1 MSTRALQIECLM
13 TPLIDYRDG
22 SICSAYTAYFYSAG
36 TSTAKNVWTEK
47 EKTNAFTSKA
57 LGSSGAIQLYGDG
70 VYKIIVKDA
79 DATTVYEWDNV
90 KVQHPNIAV
99 LSKSGTYTATVDD
112 DYIIVGA
119 TMTLNLFAAAS
130 ATHPICVK
138 LNGSYTLTIDPSGAE
153 LIDGSST
160 YSLTTSG
167 AAVWLFAY
175 GSAWYVA
182 NATSVT
188 AVSAINLVASIGG
201 SAELTAK
208 ATTIDIMTN
217 NQYLRQL
224 DNAGTGY
231 VNLIKGNASDQIEL
245 GANVKD
251 ITLLNTGLHIL
262 DSNASHDLIIKP
274 GSNLTADK
282 TLTVTTGDADRTI
295 TLSGNPTLSDW
306 FNQEIKTT
314 SSPTFTDVV
323 IGSTS
328 FLGDAFAGY
337 ANRSKF
343 RWKDG
348 DEIYIGPGCY
358 HHEGTTTQ
366 LVFWE
371 SELTFHLEEAGS
383 NSDSHDYG
391 DDGWHYIYID
401 DSAVITQADT
411 LLDADCFANYT
422 GANAIPVWSV
432 TKRGWYGSGVGDAK
446 TGDRC
451 IFAVYE
457 TGGAILE
464 FIHDG
469 GDFVLY
475 ADRISDRTA
484 ATATATFTDQDVT
497 LTIPGFA
504 TKAQVQFTMANVN
517 GDDPGYWRT
526 NGQTGSSG
534 HRYCFVNAGSTY
546 SYNTIMVITDAT
558 GKIEISHGAA
568 TNATTTI
575 NTDGFYF
582 PNGM

>member
-1 MSTRALQIECLM
+1 M

-22 SICSAYTAYFYSAG
+22 SICSAYTAYFYAAG

-70 VYKIIVKDA
+70 VYKIIIKDA
-79 DATTVYEWDNV
+79 DSTTVYEWDNV

-201 SAELTAK
+201 SAELTAT

-231 VNLIKGNASDQIEL
+231 VNLIKANASDQIEL
-245 GANVKD
+245 GAAVA
-251 ITLLNTGLHIL
+251 ITEATFLNTGLHIL
-262 DSNASHDLIIKP
+262 DSNATHDLIIKP

-282 TLTVTTGDADRTI
+282 TLTITTGDADRTI
-295 TLSGNPTLSDW
+295 SMGGN
-306 FNQEIKTT
+306 I
-314 SSPTFTDVV
+314 
-323 IGSTS
+323 
-328 FLGDAFAGY
+328 
-337 ANRSKF
+337 
-343 RWKDG
+343 
-348 DEIYIGPGCY
+348 
-358 HHEGTTTQ
+358 
-366 LVFWE
+366 
-371 SELTFHLEEAGS
+371 
-383 NSDSHDYG
+383 
-391 DDGWHYIYID
+391 
-401 DSAVITQADT
+401 
-411 LLDADCFANYT
+411 
-422 GANAIPVWSV
+422 
-432 TKRGWYGSGVGDAK
+432 
-446 TGDRC
+446 
-451 IFAVYE
+451 
-457 TGGAILE
+457 
-464 FIHDG
+464 
-469 GDFVLY
+469 
-475 ADRISDRTA
+475 
-484 ATATATFTDQDVT
+484 TATAAVSITGAFTVSDATT
-497 LTIPGFA
+497 LKAADIFPA
-504 TKAQVQFTMANVN
+504 TTKVLFCQNSAPTGWTRDAVWATDGAAVCYAAS
-517 GDDPGYWRT
+517 GD
-526 NGQTGSSG
+526 
-534 HRYCFVNAGSTY
+534 CVNAGAGRMDTAGTHAAVSHIIVVGEAPDHTHGVNGNPGGGGSGTY
-546 SYNTIMVITDAT
+546 RAISGNSNTVTEGDTLGKQEASGGGHVHAGTIPYTGEVIACVKD
-558 GKIEISHGAA
+558 
-568 TNATTTI
+568 
-575 NTDGFYF
+575 
-582 PNGM
+582 